1 VNTSVLHE
9 ERRAL
14 KVLDSE
20 GRAAL
25 RDVLSRS
32 GWLEIGRCS
41 GEVGGVSPGAEKV
54 VEETAV
60 ECEGC

>member
-1 VNTSVLHE
+1 MNTSVLHE

-14 KVLDSE
+14 KVLDGE

-25 RDVLSRS
+25 CNVLSRS
-32 GWLEIGRCS
+32 GWLEIGRCR
-41 GEVGGVSPGAEKV
+41 GEVGCVSPGAQKV
-54 VEETAV
+54 MEETAV